1 MISTQNYYQNIFIK
15 LERQVVNN
23 MSTFMLKSKSVGFT
37 PVSNIFIEKY
47 MPQARGE
54 FIKVYLLML
63 KYNISGELGVNS
75 AIIAS
80 SLNLLESDIMNA
92 LEYWNDLGVVKLT
105 PIDKM
110 GNFKVEFVELTY
122 DAQVPKQVDLL
133 EALDSNNTKDMLK
146 DIENLLGRPLSPN
159 EMSLYLNWQKEFG
172 FSSELILILIEYC
185 VSRGK
190 SDHRYIEK
198 VALAWHD
205 QKITTIEQAQNLI
218 KKTEDKWVN
227 IRKVLSYLGITNT
240 DIMKPQQDMIEKW
253 LLIYKFPLEIIFK
266 ACDVCFER
274 LNRADFK
281 YIDGILSNWEKNNL
295 RTLEDIATKDNKQ
308 NKNSNFKKTVYNKS
322 NNTPQKFNNFEPRG
336 YDYDSLEKKLLG
348 WDNDD

>member
-1 MISTQNYYQNIFIK
+1 
-15 LERQVVNN
+15 
-23 MSTFMLKSKSVGFT
+23 MLKSKSVGFT

-47 MPQARGE
+47 MTQARGE
-54 FIKVYLLML
+54 FIKIYLLML
-63 KYNISGELGVNS
+63 KYNVSGELGVS
-75 AIIAS
+75 SSILAS

-92 LEYWNDLGVVKLT
+92 LHYWNDLGVIKLT
-105 PIDKM
+105 SIDKM
-110 GNFKVEFVELTY
+110 GNFNIEFLDLADEVKSPT
-122 DAQVPKQVDLL
+122 KQIDLL

-146 DIENLLGRPLSPN
+146 DIEVLLGRPLSPN
-159 EMSLYLNWQKEFG
+159 EMSLYLNWQHEFG

-185 VSRGK
+185 VSKGK

-205 QKITTIEQAQNLI
+205 QKISTVEQAQNLI
-218 KKTEDKWVN
+218 KKTEDKWIN
-227 IRKVLSYLGITNT
+227 IRKILSYLGITNT

-253 LLIYKFPLEIIFK
+253 ILTFKFPNEIIFK

-281 YIDGILSNWEKNNL
+281 YIDGILSNWNKNNI
-295 RTLEDIATKDNKQ
+295 RTLDDIALKDNKTTQ
-308 NKNSNFKKTVYNKS
+308 NSSFKKNSYN
-322 NNTPQKFNNFEPRG
+322 NNTQNSKVPHKFNNFEPRQ